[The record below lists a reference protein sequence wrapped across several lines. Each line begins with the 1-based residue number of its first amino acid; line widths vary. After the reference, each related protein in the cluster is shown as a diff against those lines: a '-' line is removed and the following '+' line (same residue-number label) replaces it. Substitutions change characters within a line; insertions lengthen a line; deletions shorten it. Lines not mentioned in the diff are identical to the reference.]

1 MSPRLH
7 IFILLV
13 LTLMPATALATVLA
27 VEPTIDNFNPFQSFG
42 GTTISAVAIGSWTWI
57 FKWMVNQ
64 LELQRQAHSAAQ
76 SQLIEYMKDDH
87 ALLVS
92 TNGQLVSALGKA
104 MTTLNQITV
113 SKTNQPS

>member
-7 IFILLV
+7 ILLLIV
-13 LTLMPATALATVLA
+13 LTLLPATGVAAVLA
-27 VEPTIDNFNPFQSFG
+27 VEPTTVDNFNPFQSFG

-64 LELQRQAHSAAQ
+64 LELQRQAHTAAQ
-76 SQLIEYMKDDH
+76 SQLIQYMKDDH

-92 TNGQLVSALGKA
+92 TNGQLVKALSDA
-104 MTTLNQITV
+104 MTMLKQV
-113 SKTNQPS
+113 ASKTSQSS

>member
-1 MSPRLH
+1 MSTRLH
-7 IFILLV
+7 IFLLV
-13 LTLMPATALATVLA
+13 MLTLIPATALATVLA

-64 LELQRQAHSAAQ
+64 LELQRQAHSTSQA
-76 SQLIEYMKDDH
+76 QLITYMKDDH

-92 TNGQLVSALGKA
+92 TNGQLV
-104 MTTLNQITV
+104 TTLSKLTETIDKITAAKA
-113 SKTNQPS
+113 SQSS

>member
-7 IFILLV
+7 ILILV
-13 LTLMPATALATVLA
+13 FLTLLPASAIASVLA
-27 VEPTIDNFNPFQSFG
+27 IEPTVDTFNPFQSFG

-64 LELQRQAHSAAQ
+64 LELQRQAHTQAQ
-76 SQLIEYMKDDH
+76 SQLIAYMKDDH

-92 TNGQLVSALGKA
+92 TNGQLVSALAKA
-104 MTTLNQITV
+104 MNTLNQVTS
-113 SKTNQPS
+113 SKANQSS